1 MSEVKKK
8 TLGLAIAS
16 LVFGCLALI
25 PLLGILFFLPAII
38 LGIIALVII
47 SKNKDRVKGLG
58 LAISGLVLGCLAIF
72 MIFIWGILAAIS
84 IPQYAKAVERAQEA
98 KAKHNIALI
107 TQAEEMYYAEFGRYT
122 SISDGTFGVILG
134 DYLDSS
140 GIDDDGDWDYSV
152 SVGSGGNNFTIT
164 AERISGHN
172 QGKTLSADQNGL
184 LSGDS
189 GS

>member
-1 MSEVKKK
+1 MSEIKKK

-72 MIFIWGILAAIS
+72 MIFIWGLLAAIS
-84 IPQYAKAVERAQEA
+84 IPQYTKAVEKAQEA
-98 KAKHNIALI
+98 KAKYNISII
-107 TQAEEMYYAEFGRYT
+107 TQAEEMYYAEFEQYT

-140 GIDDDGDWDYSV
+140 YIDEDSDWDYSV

-164 AERISGHN
+164 AERTSGHN
-172 QGKTLSADQNGL
+172 QGETLSLDQDGVWG
-184 LSGDS
+184 GDF
-189 GS
+189 GP